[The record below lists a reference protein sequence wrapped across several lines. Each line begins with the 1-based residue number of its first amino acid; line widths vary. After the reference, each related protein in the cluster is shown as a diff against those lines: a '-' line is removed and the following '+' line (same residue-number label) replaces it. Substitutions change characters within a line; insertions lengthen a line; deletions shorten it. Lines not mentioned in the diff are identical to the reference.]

1 MTKKIWEAS
10 LKRKTNSNLYAF
22 EKYLSKKF
30 NRKFNRNYK
39 HLLDWSIKN
48 SSDFWSACWDF
59 TKIKGTKSKKK
70 IKKSKI
76 FHKNLFLPGT
86 KLNFGQNLLSKN
98 TFDKALTF
106 ISCLNNK
113 SKGPCLLFLLALRR
127 RMEKHTSPKH
137 RKRGF
142 RTV

>member
-70 IKKSKI
+70 NKKI
-76 FHKNLFLPGT
+76 
-86 KLNFGQNLLSKN
+86 
-98 TFDKALTF
+98 
-106 ISCLNNK
+106 
-113 SKGPCLLFLLALRR
+113 
-127 RMEKHTSPKH
+127 
-137 RKRGF
+137 
-142 RTV
+142 